1 MPPVVML
8 DTTPHAEVACSSLV
22 QTDNKLF
29 NKVIIVFAFLCDE
42 AAAMQEHARSAA
54 NCAIKSAT
62 APDFD
67 ATTQILTKASK
78 ILEQAAATLVEAMG
92 LG

>member
-1 MPPVVML
+1 MAQV
-8 DTTPHAEVACSSLV
+8 TQAAERAG
-22 QTDNKLF
+22 
-29 NKVIIVFAFLCDE
+29 AYE
-42 AAAMQEHARSAA
+42 AAMQEHARSAA
-54 NCAIKSAT
+54 NCAMKSAT

-92 LG
+92 FG